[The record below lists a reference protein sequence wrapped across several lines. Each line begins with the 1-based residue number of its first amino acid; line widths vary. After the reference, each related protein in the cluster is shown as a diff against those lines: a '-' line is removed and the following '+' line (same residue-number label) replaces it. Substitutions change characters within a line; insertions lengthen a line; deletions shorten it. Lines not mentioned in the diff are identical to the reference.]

1 MVRPSATEVAGKGPE
16 VVVQSSEAS
25 YTPYPT
31 HTIPIPIPIRNLPQP
46 QLQLT
51 MTYAYI
57 IISSDICQTYSSTA
71 SFSVIVDLLILSYR
85 RVQKRL
91 QLCTPSPSSK
101 GNSFRCIFF
110 HPENIC
116 KYDLFLDLF

>member
-31 HTIPIPIPIRNLPQP
+31 HTIPIPIPIRNLLQP

-51 MTYAYI
+51 MTYDYI
-57 IISSDICQTYSSTA
+57 IISSDICQAYSSTA
-71 SFSVIVDLLILSYR
+71 SFSVIVDLFILSYR
-85 RVQKRL
+85 RAQRWR
-91 QLCTPSPSSK
+91 LCTPSPSSK
-101 GNSFRCIFF
+101 RKKLTVHFF
-110 HPENIC
+110 HPENIR

>member
-31 HTIPIPIPIRNLPQP
+31 HTIPIPIRNLPQP

-57 IISSDICQTYSSTA
+57 IISRDICQTYSSTA
-71 SFSVIVDLLILSYR
+71 SFSVIVDLLICSYR
-85 RVQKRL
+85 RAQRS

-101 GNSFRCIFF
+101 RKKSTVHFF

-116 KYDLFLDLF
+116 KYNLFPDLFRR